1 MSFLVLKLNKRDCL
15 DALLKNDNIEE
26 TLADVPTSEFRTKEG
41 ALSTWIINSIDEL
54 DNAVLAMAVSSTK
67 ITKIDFIIIDTKLL
81 DEMELEYKQTH
92 AGMEI
97 PIDDLQDT
105 HYDII
110 GISLKKLVECA
121 KVYRTILS
129 NEDSEEEKYIVR
141 VTEAEIKEKL
151 KKAILD
157 NRVDKSKAN
166 KPLKALIEELSA
178 A

>member
-1 MSFLVLKLNKRDCL
+1 MSFLVRKLNKRDCL

-67 ITKIDFIIIDTKLL
+67 ITKMDFIIIDTKLL

>member
-1 MSFLVLKLNKRDCL
+1 MSFLVRKLNKRDCL

-26 TLADVPTSEFRTKEG
+26 TLADVPTSEFGTKEG

-67 ITKIDFIIIDTKLL
+67 ITKMDFIIIDTKLL

>member
-1 MSFLVLKLNKRDCL
+1 
-15 DALLKNDNIEE
+15 
-26 TLADVPTSEFRTKEG
+26 
-41 ALSTWIINSIDEL
+41 
-54 DNAVLAMAVSSTK
+54 MAVSSTK
-67 ITKIDFIIIDTKLL
+67 ITKMDFIIIDTKLL

-141 VTEAEIKEKL
+141 VRKQ
-151 KKAILD
+151 
-157 NRVDKSKAN
+157 R
-166 KPLKALIEELSA
+166 
-178 A
+178 

>member
-1 MSFLVLKLNKRDCL
+1 
-15 DALLKNDNIEE
+15 
-26 TLADVPTSEFRTKEG
+26 
-41 ALSTWIINSIDEL
+41 
-54 DNAVLAMAVSSTK
+54 MAVSSTK
-67 ITKIDFIIIDTKLL
+67 ITKMDFIIIDTKLL